1 MRNSFPSNRLGEY
14 TPDSLQNR
22 IRQFYLSNM
31 TEELSYS
38 DMAAKFDC
46 TVKQAQDTVKE
57 LKRTGFRLESV
68 MVVRVPEA
76 VAA

>member
-1 MRNSFPSNRLGEY
+1 MSNSFPSNRLGEY